1 MKKGAV
7 PPVKEGAQVEGRGK
21 KRMLHDTAQH
31 HNMAVDETARG
42 DLAEEMEI
50 EKSGKETPGA
60 QDDAQEDPYMAFH
73 DAQEAARGSA
83 PSQASGVDDGKLGDL
98 ASAISRG
105 DGTQSESS
113 YRLRRETVRRAGPY
127 GCGKTSKGKGQF
139 PEGLP
144 RGALWADQDEE
155 EEEAGSQIKQ
165 AGWRA
170 EHERVRKGWFQN
182 QPREAAQA
190 LGAPVYTPAAG
201 AEQMFASMQAMLA
214 NLSAKIDD
222 RDKEWA
228 RAREEDR
235 LAATAQQTQIAAYIE
250 EKLEAKMVA
259 VKRYVSAA
267 NTTAHVNGNGA
278 GRGRCRTTSP
288 TLSASSSS
296 DTLTATQH
304 DNHVSSCE
312 ATVRDSRTKRVT
324 KRRTQLSDG
333 EDRNMPNDASTPR

>member
-1 MKKGAV
+1 
-7 PPVKEGAQVEGRGK
+7 
-21 KRMLHDTAQH
+21 MLHDTVQH

-42 DLAEEMEI
+42 EVVEEMGD

-73 DAQEAARGSA
+73 DAQEAARVSA
-83 PSQASGVDDGKLGDL
+83 PSQASGVDDGKLCDL

-105 DGTQSESS
+105 DATQSEAS
-113 YRLRRETVRRAGPY
+113 YRLRRDTVRRTGPY
-127 GCGKTSKGKGQF
+127 GSGKTSKGRGQY

-144 RGALWADQDEE
+144 RGALWADQGDDEE
-155 EEEAGSQIKQ
+155 EDGPQVRQ

-170 EHERVRKGWFQN
+170 EHERVRRGWFQN
-182 QPREAAQA
+182 QPQEAAQA
-190 LGAPVYTPAAG
+190 LGAPVYTPAVG

-235 LAATAQQTQIAAYIE
+235 AAATVQQTQIAAYIE
-250 EKLEAKMVA
+250 EKLEAKMVD
-259 VKRYVSAA
+259 VKRYVGRK
-267 NTTAHVNGNGA
+267 NTTAQLNGDA
-278 GRGRCRTTSP
+278 SGRGRRRMTSP
-288 TLSASSSS
+288 TWSASSSS

-304 DNHVSSCE
+304 DDQEPSCE

-324 KRRTQLSDG
+324 KRRTELSDG
-333 EDRNMPNDASTPR
+333 EDRNMPNDASTPRR